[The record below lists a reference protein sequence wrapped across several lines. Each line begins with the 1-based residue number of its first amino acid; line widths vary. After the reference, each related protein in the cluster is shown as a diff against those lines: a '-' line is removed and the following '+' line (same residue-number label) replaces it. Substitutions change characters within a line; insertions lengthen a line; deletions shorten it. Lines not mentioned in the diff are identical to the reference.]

1 MASRS
6 PIARRS
12 LNTAL
17 ALPTRAASMASM
29 AGTFGIVTVLAG
41 CPSPEAEGR
50 YDEFVDKT
58 QDIRDDAATVKMDV
72 AGTLAD
78 VTGTFHFSLT
88 ATPVAP
94 TTPFQFIA
102 TTTFTADAAG
112 GGQLD
117 IDLQPLSLDVLA
129 TNTPREFIG
138 DTIPLSFAVDESGA
152 FDADAGEINLIGAA
166 NPVTGS
172 DIIATMQFQGAIQDE
187 NVYCGNVGGMV
198 TVPANIDLTGSTF
211 AAIRIN
217 PEDAMSPE
225 LLPDPPVGACP
236 EGGGTSDTDG
246 GSGGD
251 TDSGTGG

>member
-1 MASRS
+1 M
-6 PIARRS
+6 
-12 LNTAL
+12 
-17 ALPTRAASMASM
+17 
-29 AGTFGIVTVLAG
+29 LAG
-41 CPSPEAEGR
+41 CPSPEVEGR
-50 YDEFVDKT
+50 YDEFTDKT

-72 AGTLAD
+72 AGTLVD

-102 TTTFTADAAG
+102 TTVYTPDEATG
-112 GGQLD
+112 GGQLE
-117 IDLQPLSLDVLA
+117 IALQPLSLEILA
-129 TNTPREFIG
+129 TNTPREFTG
-138 DTIPLSFAVDESGA
+138 EPVLLSFAVDEAGT
-152 FDADAGEINLIGAA
+152 FDADLGVINLIGDA

-172 DIIATMQFQGAIQDE
+172 DIVATMSLQGAIQDAD
-187 NVYCGNVGGMV
+187 VYCGNVGGMV

-236 EGGGTSDTDG
+236 AGGGSTSDTDG
-246 GSGGD
+246 GSGGGD
-251 TDSGTGG
+251 TDSATGG